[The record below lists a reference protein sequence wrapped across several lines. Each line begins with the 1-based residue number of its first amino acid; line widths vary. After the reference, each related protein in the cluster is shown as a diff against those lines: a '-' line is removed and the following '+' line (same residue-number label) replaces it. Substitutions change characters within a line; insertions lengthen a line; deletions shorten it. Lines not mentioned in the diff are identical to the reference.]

1 MIGLGLIELS
11 KDLIELGI
19 GLKNHVSCHFINNHI
34 HLRLGQWA
42 WDRSDRARDRS
53 KN

>member
-1 MIGLGLIELS
+1 MIGKGLIELGEG
-11 KDLIELGI
+11 LIELGI
-19 GLKNHVSCHFINNHI
+19 GLRFHVSCHFIHYHI

-42 WDRSDRARDRS
+42 WGSSDKARDRS